1 MNPLEK
7 MRAEK
12 GDLQN
17 QIDTIEATVAKEE
30 RKRTED
36 EAKQVLDLIA
46 RMDSLDI
53 QIEAEEQLAARAPK
67 AQTAAEA
74 GVIVAG
80 PAAEADPYPLGEYLQ
95 EIAASAKSVLSGG
108 RALPRVVN
116 YQDKVRA
123 AATGAGEAV
132 PSDGGFLVGTDF
144 ADGIIKRAYDNNQVL
159 SRCTRR
165 TISGPS
171 NKVEINGIDE
181 TSRADGSRHG
191 GIQSYWMS
199 EAAAFTRTTPS
210 FRKVEIGLNDHG
222 VLFYATND
230 LLQDTGLLGQ
240 EVEAAVSD
248 EIAFTG
254 QDAVINGS
262 GAGKPQ
268 GILNATALV
277 SQDAETGQVAA
288 TIVYE
293 NILKMLTRKWGPLA
307 SYVWL
312 CNQEIYPQLGLMNM
326 AVGTGGAPVWL
337 PNAGVAEAPYQVLMG
352 RPLIEIEQC
361 AALGTVGDLML
372 VDLSQYL
379 VAEKGGIQAAMSI
392 HVEFLTNQT
401 VFRWITRLDGQSL
414 WQAALTPYKG
424 SATRSPFVALAT
436 RS

>member
-1 MNPLEK
+1 MSVQTLK
-7 MRAEK
+7 AEL
-12 GDLQN
+12 GNVANEL
-17 QIDTIEATVAKEE
+17 DTLKATLDEENRDATTEEYASMKELFAK
-30 RKRTED
+30 KKD
-36 EAKQVLDLIA
+36 INDKIA
-46 RMDSLDI
+46 L
-53 QIEAEEQLAARAPK
+53 AEELEAHAETEP
-67 AQTAAEA
+67 QTAAQA

-80 PAAEADPYPLGEYLQ
+80 PAAEADPYSLGEYLQ

-108 RALPRVVN
+108 RAMPRVSN
-116 YQDKVRA
+116 YQEKVRA

-144 ADGIIKRAYDNNQVL
+144 ADGIMKRAYDNNQVL

-191 GIQSYWMS
+191 GILSYWMA
-199 EAAAFTRTTPS
+199 EAADFTGTTPS
-210 FRKVEIGLNDHG
+210 FRKVEIGLHDHG

-277 SQDAETGQVAA
+277 SQAAETGQVAA

-293 NILKMLTRKWGPLA
+293 NILKMLTRKWGSLS

-352 RPLIEIEQC
+352 RPLIEIEQA

-379 VAEKGGIQAAMSI
+379 LAEKGGIQSAMSI
-392 HVEFLTNQT
+392 HVEFLSNQT

-414 WQAALTPYKG
+414 WNGALTPYKG